1 MKKLILILFVALSFN
16 IEAQYIT
23 NYAKNVKQTE
33 IDGIYYYL
41 PRNVIKLDFTIE
53 EKQDIKGKFVN
64 YTKEML
70 NTDNYIKEN
79 KVSYRITNVNIN
91 ILTEADPNMI
101 FYISPDDKVKES
113 PKFDIA
119 LNDDGV
125 LKSIGIDNI
134 DSDYKYNNQ
143 FEKELDT
150 DKKINEYYY
159 IPLVEEDDDDI
170 EEEEN
175 VKTKL
180 TDKEVAMS
188 VVEEIKKIRL
198 AYFDLISGYQ
208 EIDYGSTMNYMIEE
222 LKTME
227 NEYLSMFLGK
237 SQTNVTTKTFYIIPE
252 EGKNTVSIGRFSDI
266 EGFNSK
272 GGELIK
278 INFVESSSSSV
289 INKLSKDEI
298 ENVTYSN
305 KIFYRNPADV
315 TIQVSIGEKIISE
328 NRVKISQLGNVVLI
342 PMNKMRLVFDT
353 NTGQLLSI
361 INE

>member
-23 NYAKNVKQTE
+23 NYAKNIKQTE

-41 PRNVIKLDFTIE
+41 PRNIIKLDFTVE

-64 YTKEML
+64 YTKELL
-70 NTDNYIKEN
+70 NTDNYVKEN
-79 KVSYRITNVNIN
+79 KISYRITNVNIN
-91 ILTEADPNMI
+91 ILTEADPNMV

-119 LNDDGV
+119 LNDDGI

-150 DKKINEYYY
+150 DKNINEYYY
-159 IPLVEEDDDDI
+159 IPLVEEDEDED
-170 EEEEN
+170 EEN

-208 EIDYGSTMNYMIEE
+208 EVNYGSTMNYMIEE
-222 LKTME
+222 LKTLE

-252 EGKNTVSIGRFSDI
+252 EGKNTVLIGKFSDI

-272 GGELIK
+272 GGELVK

-315 TIQVSIGEKIISE
+315 TMEISLGEQIISK
-328 NRVKISQLGNVVLI
+328 NRIKISQLGNIMMI
-342 PMNKMRLVFDT
+342 PINKMKLVFDT

-361 INE
+361 MNE

>member
-41 PRNVIKLDFTIE
+41 PRNVIKLDFTVE

-64 YTKEML
+64 YTKELL

-91 ILTEADPNMI
+91 ILTEADPNML
-101 FYISPDDKVKES
+101 FYISPDDKVKDS

-134 DSDYKYNNQ
+134 SPDYKYNNQ
-143 FEKELDT
+143 FEKELGT

-159 IPLVEEDDDDI
+159 IPLVEEDED

-188 VVEEIKKIRL
+188 VIEEIKKIRL

-208 EIDYGSTMNYMIEE
+208 EVNYGSTMNYMTEE
-222 LKTME
+222 LKTLE

-237 SQTNVTTKTFYIIPE
+237 SQINVTTKTFYIIPE
-252 EGKNTVSIGRFSDI
+252 EGKNTVSIGKFSDI

-278 INFVESSSSSV
+278 INFVESSSSS
-289 INKLSKDEI
+289 IMNKLSKDEI

-305 KIFYRNPADV
+305 KIFYRNPAVV
-315 TIQVSIGEKIISE
+315 TMQVSLGEDVIYE

-361 INE
+361 MNE

>member
-23 NYAKNVKQTE
+23 NYAKNIKQTE

-41 PRNVIKLDFTIE
+41 PRNVIKLDFTVE

-64 YTKEML
+64 YTKELL

-91 ILTEADPNMI
+91 LLTEADPNMA
-101 FYISPDDKVKES
+101 FYISPDDKVKDS

-134 DSDYKYNNQ
+134 SSDYKYNNQ
-143 FEKELDT
+143 FEKELVT

-159 IPLVEEDDDDI
+159 IPLVEEDED
-170 EEEEN
+170 EEDEN

-208 EIDYGSTMNYMIEE
+208 EVDYGPTMKYMIEE
-222 LKTME
+222 LKTLE

-252 EGKNTVSIGRFSDI
+252 EGKNTVSIGKFSDI

-272 GGELIK
+272 GGESVK
-278 INFVESSSSSV
+278 INFVESSLSSIV
-289 INKLSKDEI
+289 NKLSKDEI

-315 TIQVSIGEKIISE
+315 TMQVSLGEEVIYE

-361 INE
+361 MNE

>member
-23 NYAKNVKQTE
+23 NYAKNIKQTE

-41 PRNVIKLDFTIE
+41 PRNIIKLDFTVE

-64 YTKEML
+64 YTKELL
-70 NTDNYIKEN
+70 NTDNYVKEN

-150 DKKINEYYY
+150 DKNINEYYY
-159 IPLVEEDDDDI
+159 IPLVEEDED
-170 EEEEN
+170 EEN

-208 EIDYGSTMNYMIEE
+208 EVNYGSTMNYMIEE
-222 LKTME
+222 LKTLE

-237 SQTNVTTKTFYIIPE
+237 SQINVTTKTFYIIPE
-252 EGKNTVSIGRFSDI
+252 EGKNTVLIGKFSDI

-272 GGELIK
+272 GGELVK

-315 TIQVSIGEKIISE
+315 TMEISLGEQIISK
-328 NRVKISQLGNVVLI
+328 NRIKISQLGNIMMI
-342 PMNKMRLVFDT
+342 PINKMKLVFDT

-361 INE
+361 MNE

>member
-91 ILTEADPNMI
+91 ILTEADPNMA
-101 FYISPDDKVKES
+101 FYISPE
-113 PKFDIA
+113 DI
-119 LNDDGV
+119 N
-125 LKSIGIDNI
+125 
-134 DSDYKYNNQ
+134 SDYQYNNQ

-159 IPLVEEDDDDI
+159 IPLVEEDDDDV

-188 VVEEIKKIRL
+188 VIEEIKKIRL

-272 GGELIK
+272 GGELIR
-278 INFVESSSSSV
+278 INFVESSSSSI
-289 INKLSKDEI
+289 INKLSRDEI

-315 TIQVSIGEKIISE
+315 TMQVSLGEKIISE